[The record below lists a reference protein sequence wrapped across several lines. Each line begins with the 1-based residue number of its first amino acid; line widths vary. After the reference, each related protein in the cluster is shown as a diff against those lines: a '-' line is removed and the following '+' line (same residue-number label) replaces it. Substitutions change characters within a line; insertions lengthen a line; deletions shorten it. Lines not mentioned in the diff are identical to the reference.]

1 MHKDYSRV
9 TPFTIGAT
17 SLNYNT
23 IIEDRT
29 SKNSLNS
36 TLIKTQETRNVTRNL
51 TQQVF
56 QTQLNFINEEVVET
70 IPTITPQSVS
80 SSHPTLTTPH
90 KKYPFP
96 QHYD

>member
-51 TQQVF
+51 TQKVF
-56 QTQLNFINEEVVET
+56 QTQLNFINEEVT
-70 IPTITPQSVS
+70 KPTITPQSVS

-96 QHYD
+96 